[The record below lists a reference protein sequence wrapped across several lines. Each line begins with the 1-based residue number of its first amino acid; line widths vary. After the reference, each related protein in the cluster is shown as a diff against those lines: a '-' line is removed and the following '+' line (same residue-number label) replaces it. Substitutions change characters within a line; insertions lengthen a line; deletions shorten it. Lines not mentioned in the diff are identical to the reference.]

1 MTAVSHKEFSALSS
15 VERQALLTLLEDE
28 DTAVQQLLVDQLVS
42 YGPSALEWLRP
53 LLPGRSGIVRRRVE
67 LVENQL
73 KKRDYDHAFL
83 EFCLSSDVE
92 SDLEGGL
99 WLLAQSEYP
108 SISVPG
114 YQALVDSFAEVLR
127 EQLEGVED
135 GEGTFSVINH
145 YLFEELGLEGNE
157 DDYYDPRNSFL
168 NKVIDRRLGIPIS
181 MSALLLLIAS
191 RLGLPLTGIG
201 MPGHFLCRYQT
212 PREEFYVDVFNQG
225 RILSRT
231 ECVRFLSG
239 SKFGYRDEFLTPVSP
254 RSILLRFCRNLLHIY
269 TENQEGEQAARFQRY
284 VSALSRLR

>member
-1 MTAVSHKEFSALSS
+1 MTTVSHKEFSALSS
-15 VERQALLTLLEDE
+15 VEREALLTLLEDE
-28 DTAVQQLLVDQLVS
+28 DAAVQQLLVDQLVS

-67 LVENQL
+67 LVEAQL
-73 KKRDYDHAFL
+73 KKRDYDRAFL
-83 EFCLSSDVE
+83 EFCVGSEVE

-99 WLLAQSEYP
+99 WLLAQTEYP

-114 YQALVDSFAEVLR
+114 YRALVDSFAEVLR
-127 EQLEGVED
+127 ERLDGEED

-157 DDYYDPRNSFL
+157 EDYYDPQNSFL

-181 MSALLLLIAS
+181 LSSLLLLLAS

-212 PREEFYVDVFNQG
+212 PREEFYIDVFNQG
-225 RILSRT
+225 RILSRS

-239 SKFGYRDEFLTPVSP
+239 SQFGYRDEFLNPVSA
-254 RSILLRFCRNLLHIY
+254 RSILLRFCRNLLQIY
-269 TENQEGEQAARFQRY
+269 SENQEADQAARFQRY
-284 VSALSRLR
+284 VAALSRLR

>member
-127 EQLEGVED
+127 EQLEGVEG
-135 GEGTFSVINH
+135 GEGAFSVINP
-145 YLFEELGLEGNE
+145 YPFE
-157 DDYYDPRNSFL
+157 
-168 NKVIDRRLGIPIS
+168 
-181 MSALLLLIAS
+181 
-191 RLGLPLTGIG
+191 
-201 MPGHFLCRYQT
+201 
-212 PREEFYVDVFNQG
+212 
-225 RILSRT
+225 
-231 ECVRFLSG
+231 
-239 SKFGYRDEFLTPVSP
+239 
-254 RSILLRFCRNLLHIY
+254 
-269 TENQEGEQAARFQRY
+269 
-284 VSALSRLR
+284 